1 VFIVEKDPVSN
12 LDMRILELN
21 TEYFGVTLGMLMQ
34 QAGREIA
41 RAIQEHEE
49 IDGSKIAIFCG
60 TGGNGGDGMVA
71 ARHLHEAGADVEL
84 YLVSSKDKFSSSDT
98 SANWQILKKIDGI
111 AKETLPT
118 ESNVKKCKAL
128 KNADIII
135 DALLGFGLSSDVR
148 EPIKTAIK
156 KINKSDAVIYSVDVP
171 SGIDSETGK
180 IWGVAVEANYTITL
194 HAPKTGLMNAAKNT
208 GEVIVASIGIPPE
221 AKFTCGKGDLWP
233 FTRPRRKFS
242 HKGDYGRILVIGG
255 SDVYSGAPALTGMAA
270 LRSGADLISILAP
283 EPVVQAIRS
292 YSPNLMVESTGTN
305 VLNSEA
311 VELSIERAKE
321 NDIVALGPGLG
332 RNEDTVDAVHQILK
346 GIADARIPVVVDA
359 DGLKA
364 MASSGVTLDPTT
376 SILTPHWGELGVLL
390 DTKLGDGSDVDERL
404 RRATEGAVKF
414 NSTILLKGPIDII
427 VGPDGRHKRNHTG
440 CPAMT
445 VGGTGDVLT
454 GITAAFLAR
463 ELGAFRAASAAAFAS
478 GNAGEKA
485 FEKFGNHITATDC
498 IEALPSVLNR

>member
-1 VFIVEKDPVSN
+1 MFIVEKDPVSN

-21 TEYFGVTLGMLMQ
+21 TEYFGITLGMLMQ

-41 RAIQEHEE
+41 RVIQGHED

-84 YLVSSKDKFSSSDT
+84 YLVSSNDKFSSSDT
-98 SANWQILKKIDGI
+98 SDNWEILQKIDGI
-111 AKETLPT
+111 SKETLPT
-118 ESNVKKCKAL
+118 ESSIKKCKAFE
-128 KNADIII
+128 NAYIII
-135 DALLGFGLSSDVR
+135 DALLGFGLSSGVR
-148 EPIKTAIK
+148 EPIKSAIK
-156 KINKSDAVIYSVDVP
+156 KINKSDARIYSIDVP

-180 IWGVAVEANYTITL
+180 IWGVAVEANHTVTL

-221 AKFTCGKGDLWP
+221 AEVTCGSGDLWP
-233 FTRPRRKFS
+233 FTRPREEFS
-242 HKGDYGRILVIGG
+242 HKGDFGRILVIGG

-283 EPVVQAIRS
+283 EPVVPAIRS
-292 YSPNLMVESTGTN
+292 YSPNLMVEGTGTSI
-305 VLNSEA
+305 LNSDAAKKA
-311 VELSIERAKE
+311 VERTRE
-321 NDIVALGPGLG
+321 NNVIALGPGLG
-332 RNEDTVDAVHQILK
+332 RNEETVRAVHEILES
-346 GIADARIPVVVDA
+346 IADAGTPAVVDA

-364 MASSGVTLDPTT
+364 MASSGITLDPTT

-390 DTKLGDGSDVDERL
+390 DTKLGDGRSLDDRL
-404 RRATEGAVKF
+404 LRATEGAVKF
-414 NSTILLKGPIDII
+414 NSTILLKGPVDII
-427 VGPDGRHKRNHTG
+427 VSPDGRHKHNHTG

-445 VGGTGDVLT
+445 VGGTGDVLA

-463 ELGAFRAASAAAFAS
+463 GLGAFRAACAAAFAS
-478 GNAGEKA
+478 GKAGEKA

-498 IEALPSVLNR
+498 IEALPLVLKP